1 MADNLAASL
10 RLLLVTDDRLV
21 TTATV
26 VERCRQAVASGVT
39 AVQVRFK
46 LLGDNELYLV
56 ARQLVASLPVPVYL
70 NDRVD
75 IALAVGAAGV
85 HLGADDLLAPAAARR
100 LAPPGFVIGASV
112 GSAEEVERGKSADYW
127 GIGPLHGSTT
137 KGDAGAALGWDG
149 AAALQGE
156 AGHRPTVLIGGVT
169 PADVAEAAR
178 RGFAGVAVASGILG
192 ADDVAAAAARFVA
205 AGAR

>member
-21 TTATV
+21 TTTTV
-26 VERCRQAVASGVT
+26 VERCHQAVASGVT

-46 LLGDNELYLV
+46 LLADSELFLV
-56 ARQLVASLPVPVYL
+56 ARQLVAALTVPVYL
-70 NDRVD
+70 NDRLD

-85 HLGADDLLAPAAARR
+85 HLGADDLAPAAARR
-100 LAPPGFVIGASV
+100 LVPPGFVIGASV
-112 GSAEEVERGKSADYW
+112 GSAEEVERGESADYW

-149 AAALQGE
+149 AAALQAR
-156 AGHRPTVLIGGVT
+156 AGQRPTVVIGGVT
-169 PADVAEAAR
+169 PADVADAAR
-178 RGFAGVAVASGILG
+178 RGFAGVAVASGIL
-192 ADDVAAAAARFVA
+192 ATDDVAAAAARFAA

>member
-21 TTATV
+21 TTTTV
-26 VERCRQAVASGVT
+26 VERCHQAVASGVT

-46 LLGDNELYLV
+46 LLADSELFLV
-56 ARQLVASLPVPVYL
+56 ARQLVAALTVPVYL
-70 NDRVD
+70 NDRLD

-85 HLGADDLLAPAAARR
+85 HLGADDLAPAAARR
-100 LAPPGFVIGASV
+100 LVPPGFVIGASV
-112 GSAEEVERGKSADYW
+112 GSVEEVERGESADYW

-149 AAALQGE
+149 AAALQAR
-156 AGHRPTVLIGGVT
+156 AGQRPTVVIGGVR
-169 PADVAEAAR
+169 PADVADAAR
-178 RGFAGVAVASGILG
+178 RGFAGVAVASGILA
-192 ADDVAAAAARFVA
+192 ADDVAAAAARFAA